1 MLINEVASLLGVST
15 DTVRY
20 YEREG
25 LLDDRHVKRQP
36 NGYRHYDDAALERLR
51 LLLQARR
58 SGMSIAEVKALAN
71 AFDHGTL
78 TVDRQLEF
86 LRSKL
91 SGLDRQARELE
102 ATRTMI
108 ASKIADLESRL
119 PVPRLGTDQANR
131 HRRRRPSRRNENPP
145 KSTR

>member
-1 MLINEVASLLGVST
+1 MSRRSFVLIHEVASLLGVST

-25 LLDDRHVKRQP
+25 LLDRHVQRLP
-36 NGYRHYDDAALERLR
+36 NGYREYDDAAVKRLQ

-58 SGMSIAEVKALAN
+58 SGMSIAEVKALAS

-78 TVDRQLEF
+78 TVDRQLEL

-91 SGLDRQARELE
+91 TGLDRQARDLN
-102 ATRTMI
+102 ATRTVI

-119 PVPRLGTDQANR
+119 SIA
-131 HRRRRPSRRNENPP
+131 E
-145 KSTR
+145 STETPT

>member
-1 MLINEVASLLGVST
+1 MLIREVASLLGVST

-25 LLDDRHVKRQP
+25 LLDRHVQRLP
-36 NGYRHYDDAALERLR
+36 NGYREYDDAAVKRLR

-58 SGMSIAEVKALAN
+58 SGMSIAEVKALAS
-71 AFDHGTL
+71 AFDEGTL
-78 TVDRQLEF
+78 TVDLQLEL

-91 SGLDRQARELE
+91 TGLDRQARDLN

-119 PVPRLGTDQANR
+119 SIA
-131 HRRRRPSRRNENPP
+131 E
-145 KSTR
+145 STETPT